1 MQDYTMPHTSD
12 VTAGPHSSLPASF
25 CFSIIFLHCLFF
37 LSSLFLLSPS
47 PLVFL
52 LLLQSLDVNQAVNN
66 LLSRDDDG
74 GEGGHEEGVVGF
86 FPSGGEYSE
95 FRETVLNVDPSLIF
109 LQKSC

>member
-1 MQDYTMPHTSD
+1 MPHTSD
-12 VTAGPHSSLPASF
+12 VNAGPHSSLPISF
-25 CFSIIFLHCLFF
+25 YFSILFSTPSSSFPLFSFF
-37 LSSLFLLSPS
+37 LPP

-95 FRETVLNVDPSLIF
+95 FRETVPNVDPSLIF
-109 LQKSC
+109 LQRSC